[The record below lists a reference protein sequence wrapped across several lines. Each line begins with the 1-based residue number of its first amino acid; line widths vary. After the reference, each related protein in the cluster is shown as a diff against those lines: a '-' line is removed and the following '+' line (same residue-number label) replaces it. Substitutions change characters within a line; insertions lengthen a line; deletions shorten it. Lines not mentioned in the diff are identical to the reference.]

1 MKTLAKTLGFLVI
14 VGLGVMFYLRGC
26 GKGRKAETQATKKP
40 VPVEVTSV
48 KRETL
53 EEIIHAKGT
62 LHALEEATIS
72 PKIPGKIAK
81 IRADEGDEVKE
92 RQIVAELDET
102 QLVLAGKRA
111 QQGLLQ
117 AKAALAQSKAAIAQA
132 EANFQNAKS
141 DYERMKRLHEKESIA
156 KQKYDH
162 ALTGFRVAEAVLRQ
176 AREQQVL
183 AEAQVAQAQIA
194 IDLAKTQLEDTKV
207 TSPITGTITK
217 KAMNLGEM
225 ANPDKAIF
233 IVEQLSMLELK
244 ADVSSRFLGR
254 LRVGMPV
261 RVAIDGVNKPIPAKI
276 DEIGSR
282 VDKRLRTVEITVR
295 LDNRE
300 RTLRPGLF
308 ARLEIILETHSD
320 VVAVPKTALLKRG
333 SEALLYRVTGNLAER
348 VLVTVGL
355 RQGAVVEITG
365 GLAEG
370 DVIVVAGQNNLQGGE
385 KLDIQEERE

>member
-1 MKTLAKTLGFLVI
+1 MKTLGKTLGFLVI
-14 VGLGVMFYLRGC
+14 VGLGVMFYLWGC
-26 GKGRKAETQATKKP
+26 GKGSKDETQVTKKP

-92 RQIVAELDET
+92 GQIVAELDEA

-176 AREQQVL
+176 AREQQAL

-225 ANPDKAIF
+225 AGPGKPIF
-233 IVEQLSMLELK
+233 IVERLNVLELK
-244 ADVSSRFLGR
+244 ADVSSRLLGR
-254 LRVGMPV
+254 LKVGKAV
-261 RVAIDGVNKPIPAKI
+261 RVTVDGAREPIRARI
-276 DEIGSR
+276 DEISPR
-282 VDKRLRTVEITVR
+282 VDRRLRTVEVTIK
-295 LDNRE
+295 LDNKN
-300 RTLRPGLF
+300 RTLRPGQF
-308 ARLEIILETHSD
+308 ARLEIILETHSK
-320 VVAVPKTALLKRG
+320 VVAVPKEALLKRG
-333 SEALLYRVTGNLAER
+333 SQVHVYRVAGDLAEK

-355 RQGAVVEITG
+355 RQGAVVEIED
-365 GLAEG
+365 GLDEG
-370 DVIVVAGQNNLQGGE
+370 DVIVTVGQNNLQGGE
-385 KLDIQEERE
+385 KVNVQGDRK